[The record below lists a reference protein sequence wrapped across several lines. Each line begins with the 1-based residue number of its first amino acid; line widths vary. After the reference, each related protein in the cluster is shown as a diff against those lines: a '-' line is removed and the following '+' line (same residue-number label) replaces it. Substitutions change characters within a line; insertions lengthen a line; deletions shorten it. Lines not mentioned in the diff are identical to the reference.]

1 MDYKKVFG
9 LLLVGV
15 IVLAAMVIFI
25 GPGQIVE
32 AVSKADINYVL
43 LAIGLQLVIMFI
55 WNTRWSIISGAL
67 DIPHTKLQLFPMLL
81 LGLAIN
87 NLTPSGRGGG
97 EPVRAYLLTKSSGV
111 PFKRTLA
118 TVLTDKIFDTFPF
131 VVLALASMVYLIY
144 YIHMSQSMFITLVI
158 SLILFAILL
167 IFLIYICFNEE
178 LGIKSVKWV
187 FRQLR
192 RFMSRDL
199 DDYEYKALS
208 SISDFQQSLKYLMKD
223 KRVFTLGLFLAF
235 LVWFLELLRVY
246 VVFLAFGTHVS
257 IFMIASVFLVS
268 ALVGMIPALPGGLG
282 AIDGLMILLYSMAGV
297 PPSISTAATL
307 VERLISYWMVSVM
320 GLLVLPYF
328 GTGVLDEVNVD

>member
-9 LLLVGV
+9 LLLVGI
-15 IVLAAMVIFI
+15 IVLVAMVFFI
-25 GPGQIVE
+25 GPGQIIE
-32 AVSKADINYVL
+32 ALAKANIYYVL
-43 LAIGLQLVIMFI
+43 LAVGLQVVILVI

-67 DIPHTKLQLFPMLL
+67 KIPHTKLQMFPMLL

-111 PFKRTLA
+111 SFEETLA

-144 YIHMSQSMFITLVI
+144 YIHMNQTMYITLIVSLVI
-158 SLILFAILL
+158 FAIILV
-167 IFLIYICFNEE
+167 FLIYLCFNEE
-178 LGIKSVKWV
+178 LGIKTVKWV

-192 RFMSRDL
+192 KVMSRDL
-199 DDYEYKALS
+199 DAYETKALN
-208 SISDFQQSLKYLMKD
+208 SISGFQKSLKYLMKN
-223 KRVFTLGLFLAF
+223 KHVFTLGLGLAF
-235 LVWFLELLRVY
+235 LVWFLELVRVY
-246 VVFLAFGTHVS
+246 IVFLAFGTNVS
-257 IFMIASVFLVS
+257 LFMIASVFLVS

-297 PPSISTAATL
+297 PPSVSTAATI
-307 VERLISYWMVSVM
+307 VERLISYWLVSVL

-328 GTGVLDEVNVD
+328 GTGVLDEVGIE